1 MTHTVCDCDRNEAV
15 GTSEPAQEEGAGKSM
30 ARESDCSREL
40 LPELFVM
47 MSSTIIVRNT
57 SNKY

>member
-1 MTHTVCDCDRNEAV
+1 MTSDRNEAER
-15 GTSEPAQEEGAGKSM
+15 TSEPAQEEGTGKSL

-47 MSSTIIVRNT
+47 VSSTIMVRNT